1 MDSFYLSKPYQPPEA
16 PRSLPLDQPWALFGN
31 ISPERFMSRYWHK
44 KPLLIRGA
52 IPAFSIH
59 QKNSPKLDSPISA
72 PELFSFAGNEFVESR
87 LIQSKPWSLKS
98 GPFEKKVIPRI
109 DQADWTLLLQG
120 MEAHHPAAAAILS
133 WFRFIPDARLDD
145 LMISIAGLGGG
156 VGPHFDSYDVFLI
169 QMSGRRQWRIST
181 QKDLSLDPRLPLKI
195 LQNFTV
201 EQEWILEPG
210 DMLYLP
216 PHIAHDGIAL
226 DAGCQTWS
234 VGFRSPS
241 FRELLQEGLWRLA
254 ESLEEIPEL
263 EEKFADPKQNA
274 AHTPEELPKE
284 LIKQLEQKLAG
295 LKLDQ
300 IDQFLPGITA
310 YLTEPKQHAYFRGP
324 KNPLSPKQFA
334 QKLSSQTLK
343 LHPQSRLLRLDHE
356 VYCNGEIVTQGQ
368 AKEIQEA
375 WRSIAANKRLTLKK
389 SLQVRVDSSLY
400 EAYLSGWLILQSA

>member
-1 MDSFYLSKPYQPPEA
+1 
-16 PRSLPLDQPWALFGN
+16 
-31 ISPERFMSRYWHK
+31 MSRYWHK

-98 GPFEKKVIPRI
+98 GPFKKKVIPRI